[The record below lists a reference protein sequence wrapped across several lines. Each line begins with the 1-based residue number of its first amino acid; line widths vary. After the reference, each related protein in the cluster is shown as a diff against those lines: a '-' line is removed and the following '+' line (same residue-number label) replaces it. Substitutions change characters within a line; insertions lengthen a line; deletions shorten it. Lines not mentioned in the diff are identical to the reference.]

1 MAPPFIQKGAI
12 PVESN
17 LIRPKIVREIKPTP
31 VLQARTKNHRL
42 RVAAYCRVSTDHEE
56 QETSIENQITYYE
69 NLIRS
74 KPEWEYA
81 GVFYDDGISG
91 TQDDNRPG
99 FMELI
104 RLCKKGKVDLILVK
118 SLSRFSRNT
127 LQCISYIRMLK
138 ERGITV
144 RFEKEGLDTS
154 MATSE
159 IYFTW
164 TSAFAQ
170 GESESLSNNVKW
182 GIRKGFAQGKFPFP
196 YKSMLGYR
204 KSSDGTPEIVPEEA
218 EHVRLI
224 FRLFL
229 LGRSLRQIKEALE
242 RRDILTPKG
251 NREWSLTTIENILR
265 NEKYMGDVLLQKTF
279 TPDFLTKKKKKNNG
293 ELTQYYI
300 TDNHPAIIGRED
312 FLQTQAELTRRAGKK
327 KVSKKK
333 TKSALG
339 KYCSKYALSER
350 LVCGECGSMY
360 RRVMWTRKDG
370 KKPMWRCIN
379 RLEFGTQYC
388 KHSPSLPEG
397 PLHQAILA
405 CIQKVAGNREDI
417 LQSLR
422 EVRDNLLAFP
432 DTNASTFSLQQKI
445 DQLQQEMAALVKIM
459 AQGGDSQFY
468 AAKLRELS
476 EQKVKLARQLQE
488 SQQQQQEGKI
498 RAYQEQQ
505 ALIVLSNEDSLDLTE
520 FHEDFIRR
528 VIEQVT
534 VLSKDRILV
543 RFVGGFEVEGEIL
556 QGN

>member
-1 MAPPFIQKGAI
+1 
-12 PVESN
+12 
-17 LIRPKIVREIKPTP
+17 
-31 VLQARTKNHRL
+31 
-42 RVAAYCRVSTDHEE
+42 
-56 QETSIENQITYYE
+56 
-69 NLIRS
+69 
-74 KPEWEYA
+74 
-81 GVFYDDGISG
+81 
-91 TQDDNRPG
+91 
-99 FMELI
+99 
-104 RLCKKGKVDLILVK
+104 
-118 SLSRFSRNT
+118 
-127 LQCISYIRMLK
+127 
-138 ERGITV
+138 
-144 RFEKEGLDTS
+144 
-154 MATSE
+154 
-159 IYFTW
+159 
-164 TSAFAQ
+164 
-170 GESESLSNNVKW
+170 
-182 GIRKGFAQGKFPFP
+182 
-196 YKSMLGYR
+196 
-204 KSSDGTPEIVPEEA
+204 
-218 EHVRLI
+218 
-224 FRLFL
+224 
-229 LGRSLRQIKEALE
+229 
-242 RRDILTPKG
+242 
-251 NREWSLTTIENILR
+251 
-265 NEKYMGDVLLQKTF
+265 
-279 TPDFLTKKKKKNNG
+279 
-293 ELTQYYI
+293 
-300 TDNHPAIIGRED
+300 
-312 FLQTQAELTRRAGKK
+312 
-327 KVSKKK
+327 
-333 TKSALG
+333 
-339 KYCSKYALSER
+339 
-350 LVCGECGSMY
+350 MY

-543 RFVGGFEVEGEIL
+543 RFVGGFEVEGKIP

>member
-265 NEKYMGDVLLQKTF
+265 NEKYMGNVLLQKTF

-543 RFVGGFEVEGEIL
+543 RFVGGFEVEGKIP

>member
-1 MAPPFIQKGAI
+1 
-12 PVESN
+12 
-17 LIRPKIVREIKPTP
+17 
-31 VLQARTKNHRL
+31 
-42 RVAAYCRVSTDHEE
+42 
-56 QETSIENQITYYE
+56 
-69 NLIRS
+69 
-74 KPEWEYA
+74 
-81 GVFYDDGISG
+81 
-91 TQDDNRPG
+91 
-99 FMELI
+99 
-104 RLCKKGKVDLILVK
+104 
-118 SLSRFSRNT
+118 
-127 LQCISYIRMLK
+127 
-138 ERGITV
+138 
-144 RFEKEGLDTS
+144 
-154 MATSE
+154 
-159 IYFTW
+159 
-164 TSAFAQ
+164 
-170 GESESLSNNVKW
+170 
-182 GIRKGFAQGKFPFP
+182 
-196 YKSMLGYR
+196 
-204 KSSDGTPEIVPEEA
+204 
-218 EHVRLI
+218 
-224 FRLFL
+224 
-229 LGRSLRQIKEALE
+229 
-242 RRDILTPKG
+242 
-251 NREWSLTTIENILR
+251 
-265 NEKYMGDVLLQKTF
+265 MGDVLLQKTF
-279 TPDFLTKKKKKNNG
+279 TPDILTKKKKKNNG

-543 RFVGGFEVEGEIL
+543 RFVGGFEVEGKIP

>member
-1 MAPPFIQKGAI
+1 M
-12 PVESN
+12 ESN

-144 RFEKEGLDTS
+144 RFEKESLDTS

-543 RFVGGFEVEGEIL
+543 RFVGGFEVEGKIP

>member
-1 MAPPFIQKGAI
+1 
-12 PVESN
+12 VESN

-543 RFVGGFEVEGEIL
+543 RFVGGFEVEGKIP

>member
-1 MAPPFIQKGAI
+1 M
-12 PVESN
+12 ESN

-138 ERGITV
+138 ERGITL

-543 RFVGGFEVEGEIL
+543 RFVGGFEVEGKIP

>member
-1 MAPPFIQKGAI
+1 M
-12 PVESN
+12 ESN

-138 ERGITV
+138 EKGITV

-265 NEKYMGDVLLQKTF
+265 NEKYMGNVLLQKTF

-543 RFVGGFEVEGEIL
+543 RFVGGFEVEGKIP

>member
-1 MAPPFIQKGAI
+1 M
-12 PVESN
+12 ESN
-17 LIRPKIVREIKPTP
+17 LIRRKIVREIKPTP

-144 RFEKEGLDTS
+144 RFEKESLDTS

-543 RFVGGFEVEGEIL
+543 RFVGGFEVEGKIP

>member
-1 MAPPFIQKGAI
+1 M
-12 PVESN
+12 ESN

-99 FMELI
+99 FIELI

-543 RFVGGFEVEGEIL
+543 RFVGGFEVEGKIP

>member
-1 MAPPFIQKGAI
+1 M
-12 PVESN
+12 ESN

-56 QETSIENQITYYE
+56 QETSIENQLTYYE

-543 RFVGGFEVEGEIL
+543 RFVGGFEVEGKIP

>member
-312 FLQTQAELTRRAGKK
+312 FLQTQAELARRAGKK

-543 RFVGGFEVEGEIL
+543 RFVGGFEVEGKIP

>member
-1 MAPPFIQKGAI
+1 M
-12 PVESN
+12 ESN

-242 RRDILTPKG
+242 RRDILTPKC

-265 NEKYMGDVLLQKTF
+265 NEKYMGNVLLQKTF

-543 RFVGGFEVEGEIL
+543 RFVGGFEVEGKIP

>member
-1 MAPPFIQKGAI
+1 M
-12 PVESN
+12 ESN

-350 LVCGECGSMY
+350 LVSGECGSMY

-543 RFVGGFEVEGEIL
+543 RFVGGFEVEGKIP

>member
-1 MAPPFIQKGAI
+1 
-12 PVESN
+12 
-17 LIRPKIVREIKPTP
+17 
-31 VLQARTKNHRL
+31 
-42 RVAAYCRVSTDHEE
+42 
-56 QETSIENQITYYE
+56 
-69 NLIRS
+69 
-74 KPEWEYA
+74 
-81 GVFYDDGISG
+81 
-91 TQDDNRPG
+91 
-99 FMELI
+99 
-104 RLCKKGKVDLILVK
+104 
-118 SLSRFSRNT
+118 
-127 LQCISYIRMLK
+127 MLK

-543 RFVGGFEVEGEIL
+543 RFVGGFEVEGKIP

>member
-1 MAPPFIQKGAI
+1 M
-12 PVESN
+12 ESN

>member
-1 MAPPFIQKGAI
+1 M
-12 PVESN
+12 ESN

-543 RFVGGFEVEGEIL
+543 RFVGGFEVEGKIPK
-556 QGN
+556 GN

>member
-1 MAPPFIQKGAI
+1 M
-12 PVESN
+12 ESN

-312 FLQTQAELTRRAGKK
+312 FLQTQAELARRAGKK

-432 DTNASTFSLQQKI
+432 DTNTSAFSLQQKI
-445 DQLQQEMAALVKIM
+445 DQLQQEMSTLVKIM

-543 RFVGGFEVEGEIL
+543 RFVGGFEVEGKIP

>member
-1 MAPPFIQKGAI
+1 METSITH
-12 PVESN
+12 S
-17 LIRPKIVREIKPTP
+17 KIIREIKPTAAF
-31 VLQARTKNHRL
+31 QATPKNHRL

-56 QETSIENQITYYE
+56 QETSMENQIAYYE
-69 NLIRS
+69 DLIRS

-91 TQDDNRPG
+91 TQDDTRPG

-104 RLCKKGKVDLILVK
+104 RKCKKGKVDMILVK

-138 ERGITV
+138 ERGITI

-196 YKSMLGYR
+196 YKSMLGY
-204 KSSDGTPEIVPEEA
+204 KKGPNGQPEIDLKEA
-218 EHVRLI
+218 EHIRLI
-224 FRLFL
+224 FQLFL

-242 RRDILTPKG
+242 RRNILTPKG
-251 NREWSLTTIENILR
+251 NREWSLTTLENILR
-265 NEKYMGDVLLQKTF
+265 NEKYMGDVLLQKTY
-279 TPDFLTKKKKKNNG
+279 TVDFLTKKKKKNTG
-293 ELTQYYI
+293 ELTQYYV
-300 TDNHPAIIGRED
+300 TDNHPAIINREV
-312 FLQTQAELTRRAGKK
+312 FLQVQAELARRAGKK
-327 KVSKKK
+327 KASKKRS
-333 TKSALG
+333 KSALG
-339 KYCSKYALSER
+339 KYCSKYSLSER

-360 RRVMWTRKDG
+360 RRVIWTRKDG

-397 PLHQAILA
+397 PLHQAILT
-405 CIQKVAGNREDI
+405 CIQKVAGKREDI
-417 LQSLR
+417 LQNLR
-422 EVRDNLLAFP
+422 DVRNNLLAFP
-432 DTNASTFSLQQKI
+432 DTPANSVSLQQQI
-445 DQLQQEMAALVKIM
+445 DQLKQEMAALVKIM

-468 AAKLRELS
+468 TVKLRQLS
-476 EQKVKLARQLQE
+476 EEKVTLAKQLREQC
-488 SQQQQQEGKI
+488 SNQTADKI

-505 ALIVLSNEDSLDLTE
+505 ALVTLSSEESLDLTE

-543 RFVGGFEVEGEIL
+543 RFVGGFEVEGKIIYNE
-556 QGN
+556 

>member
-1 MAPPFIQKGAI
+1 M
-12 PVESN
+12 ESN

-144 RFEKEGLDTS
+144 RFEKESLDTS

-312 FLQTQAELTRRAGKK
+312 FLQTQAELARRAGKK

-432 DTNASTFSLQQKI
+432 DTNTSAFSLQQKI
-445 DQLQQEMAALVKIM
+445 DQLQQEMSTLDKIM

-543 RFVGGFEVEGEIL
+543 RFVGGFEVEGKIP

>member
-1 MAPPFIQKGAI
+1 M
-12 PVESN
+12 ESN

-543 RFVGGFEVEGEIL
+543 QFVGGFEVEGKIP

>member
-1 MAPPFIQKGAI
+1 M
-12 PVESN
+12 ESN

-144 RFEKEGLDTS
+144 RFEKESLDTS

-300 TDNHPAIIGRED
+300 TDNHPALIGRED

-543 RFVGGFEVEGEIL
+543 RFVGGFEVEGKIP

>member
-1 MAPPFIQKGAI
+1 
-12 PVESN
+12 VESN

-265 NEKYMGDVLLQKTF
+265 NEKYMGNVLLQKTF

-543 RFVGGFEVEGEIL
+543 RFVGGFEVEGKIP

>member
-1 MAPPFIQKGAI
+1 M
-12 PVESN
+12 ESN

-182 GIRKGFAQGKFPFP
+182 GIRKGFAQGKFSFP

-543 RFVGGFEVEGEIL
+543 RFVGGFEVEGKIP

>member
-1 MAPPFIQKGAI
+1 M
-12 PVESN
+12 ESN

-312 FLQTQAELTRRAGKK
+312 FLQTQAELARRAGKK

-543 RFVGGFEVEGEIL
+543 RFVGGFEVEGKIP

>member
-1 MAPPFIQKGAI
+1 M
-12 PVESN
+12 ESN

-265 NEKYMGDVLLQKTF
+265 NEKYMGNVLLQKTF

-543 RFVGGFEVEGEIL
+543 RFVGGFEVEGKIP

>member
-1 MAPPFIQKGAI
+1 M
-12 PVESN
+12 
-17 LIRPKIVREIKPTP
+17 
-31 VLQARTKNHRL
+31 
-42 RVAAYCRVSTDHEE
+42 
-56 QETSIENQITYYE
+56 
-69 NLIRS
+69 
-74 KPEWEYA
+74 
-81 GVFYDDGISG
+81 
-91 TQDDNRPG
+91 
-99 FMELI
+99 
-104 RLCKKGKVDLILVK
+104 
-118 SLSRFSRNT
+118 
-127 LQCISYIRMLK
+127 
-138 ERGITV
+138 
-144 RFEKEGLDTS
+144 
-154 MATSE
+154 
-159 IYFTW
+159 
-164 TSAFAQ
+164 
-170 GESESLSNNVKW
+170 
-182 GIRKGFAQGKFPFP
+182 
-196 YKSMLGYR
+196 
-204 KSSDGTPEIVPEEA
+204 
-218 EHVRLI
+218 
-224 FRLFL
+224 
-229 LGRSLRQIKEALE
+229 
-242 RRDILTPKG
+242 
-251 NREWSLTTIENILR
+251 
-265 NEKYMGDVLLQKTF
+265 
-279 TPDFLTKKKKKNNG
+279 
-293 ELTQYYI
+293 TQYYI

-370 KKPMWRCIN
+370 K
-379 RLEFGTQYC
+379 
-388 KHSPSLPEG
+388 SLCGDVSTAWNLAPNTASIL
-397 PLHQAILA
+397 PLCRKALHQAILA

-543 RFVGGFEVEGEIL
+543 RFVGGFEVEGKIP

>member
-1 MAPPFIQKGAI
+1 M
-12 PVESN
+12 ESN

-279 TPDFLTKKKKKNNG
+279 SPDFLTKKKKKNNG

-339 KYCSKYALSER
+339 KYCSKYTLSER

-543 RFVGGFEVEGEIL
+543 RFVGGFEVEGKIP